1 MYGAMLGRGTE
12 HDNEILP
19 VGRVLAGKTD
29 VSGYVKNVILVSNGR
44 TNSDISV
51 ITTDNGA
58 VWAYGINENG
68 IIGDGTT
75 VDRYEPA
82 RVGTAYFLFDKYT
95 YSLRV
100 DDVEEPKRPTIS
112 SFNLLSGAEGTSTEE
127 VELKWQTW
135 DGSSRHR

>member
-1 MYGAMLGRGTE
+1 MQERQT
-12 HDNEILP
+12 
-19 VGRVLAGKTD
+19 LADTLKC
-29 VSGYVKNVILVSNGR
+29 NFVSNGR

-100 DDVEEPKRPTIS
+100 DDEEPK
-112 SFNLLSGAEGTSTEE
+112 TSCNILQL
-127 VELKWQTW
+127 VERCRRYFQQKKLN
-135 DGSSRHR
+135 